1 LQGHTGMRVF
11 CTMMLLAGGLL
22 FPVFSQKQ
30 EMTQD
35 EYLTEFATGYEKP
48 AREEIAGEQA
58 RIESLRQ
65 QLTQLD
71 QRIAGVIQEKYAIL
85 GITGADVNNAEIEL
99 SSIKATLLQSA
110 NLSNGEPAARRQ
122 DIEQLDTRFNALKAK
137 KVCLL
142 YRVAEKVRDVEPV
155 LSQALQQLRQAPPAL
170 SNTSSWQASSTYT
183 VGQGAK
189 ALSLSQIAGELYGDQ
204 HQWPRIYRANK
215 SLVDKWYARYKNSA
229 DSLKITRP
237 QDFVL
242 PGWTLEIPR

>member
-1 LQGHTGMRVF
+1 MRVL
-11 CTMMLLAGGLL
+11 CTTVLLAGGLL

-35 EYLTEFATGYEKP
+35 QYLTEFATGYEKP
-48 AREEIAGEQA
+48 VREKIAGEQA

-65 QLTQLD
+65 QLSQLD

-85 GITGADVNNAEIEL
+85 GITEADVNNAEIEL
-99 SSIKATLLQSA
+99 SSIKAAFQQSA
-110 NLSNGEPAARRQ
+110 YLSNEELAARRQ
-122 DIEQLDTRFNALKAK
+122 EIEQLDTRFNALKAK
-137 KVCLL
+137 QVCLL
-142 YRVAEKVRDVEPV
+142 FRVAEKVRDVEPV
-155 LSQALQQLRQAPPAL
+155 RSQVLQQLRLAQAAPQKTSPA
-170 SNTSSWQASSTYT
+170 QASSTYT
-183 VGQGAK
+183 VGQNAK

-204 HQWPRIYRANK
+204 YEWPRIYRANK
-215 SLVDKWYARYKNSA
+215 ALIDKWYARYKNRV